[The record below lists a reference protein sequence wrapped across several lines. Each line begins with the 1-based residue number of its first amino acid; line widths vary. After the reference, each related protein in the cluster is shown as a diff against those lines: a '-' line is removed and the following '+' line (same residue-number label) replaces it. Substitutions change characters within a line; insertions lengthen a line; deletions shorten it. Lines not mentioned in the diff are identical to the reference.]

1 MKRSLMTTIPATFLL
16 LASSLVVSSHAPSL
30 KAASINLSGG
40 EGSCS
45 LQHLVGRWGYTYT
58 GTIVGLGPAASV
70 GSFTED
76 TAGNIKGSQTRSFNG
91 DIEDETL
98 TGVVSVN
105 PDCTGAAT
113 ISVYLNGALERTS
126 VLNTVYVGDG
136 NGFRA
141 IFTTPGAV
149 ITADGRKI
157 NPE

>member
-1 MKRSLMTTIPATFLL
+1 MKRIFTTTVLAVLL
-16 LASSLVVSSHAPSL
+16 LFAVALSLSSHAPAA
-30 KAASINLSGG
+30 KAVPIHLNGG

-45 LQHLVGRWGYTYT
+45 LHTLAGRWGYTYT

-76 TAGNIKGSQTRSFNG
+76 AAGNLKGSQTRSFNG
-91 DIEDETL
+91 DVENETL
-98 TGVVSVN
+98 VGTVSVN

-126 VLNTVYVGDG
+126 VLDTVYVDDG
-136 NGFRA
+136 NAFRA
-141 IFTTPGAV
+141 IFTTAGVV

-157 NPE
+157 NRE